1 MFWEATKV
9 MLHAN
14 AKLLIQ
20 CLAYLLGLCD
30 ERLLRI
36 GKVLVTAS
44 GVRNVGE
51 KSNFIQEIEIPKN
64 GSTSVS
70 VQKIAMF

>member
-1 MFWEATKV
+1 
-9 MLHAN
+9 MLHTN
-14 AKLLIQ
+14 VKLLIQ
-20 CLAYLLGLCD
+20 CSAYLPGLCD

-36 GKVLVTAS
+36 AKVLVTES

-64 GSTSVS
+64 LSTLVS
-70 VQKIAMF
+70 VQKLAIF